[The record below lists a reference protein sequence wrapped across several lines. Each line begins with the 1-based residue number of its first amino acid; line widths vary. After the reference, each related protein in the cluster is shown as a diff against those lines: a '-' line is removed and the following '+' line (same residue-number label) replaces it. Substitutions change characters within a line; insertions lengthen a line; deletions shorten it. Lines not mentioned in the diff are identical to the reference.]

1 MKKIFLFLILLV
13 FTIPV
18 LFAQKG
24 YRVSDL
30 SAGNFVFQ
38 NRKVHFDK
46 TYPNTISMILLEQKL
61 KSYNDPTSGMQV
73 KSMQEDGI
81 KGVMIRYQLNWTTA
95 GFRNWKIP
103 KILRYPINANFEVV
117 RDNMSY
123 RVRVTDIWFTNI
135 QNPGS
140 QQHLTLEDMVVKP
153 NRLGFTK
160 KKRAMRVLYVLDKNL
175 EEMFSGSQPQW

>member
-13 FTIPV
+13 FTSPV
-18 LFAQKG
+18 LLGQKG

-30 SAGNFVFQ
+30 IAGNFVFQ

-46 TYPNTISMILLEQKL
+46 TYPNTISMTFLEQKL

-73 KSMQEDGI
+73 KSIQEDGM
-81 KGVMIRYQLNWTTA
+81 KGVMIRYQLDWTTA

-123 RVRVTDIWFTNI
+123 RVRVTDIWFTNL

-160 KKRAMRVLYVLDKNL
+160 KKRAMRVLYVLDMNL

>member
-1 MKKIFLFLILLV
+1 MRKVFFILVISLLTSSQV
-13 FTIPV
+13 FS
-18 LFAQKG
+18 QKG

-46 TYPNTISMILLEQKL
+46 TYPNTISMAFLEQKL
-61 KSYNDPTSGMQV
+61 KSYNDPLSGMQV
-73 KSMQEDGI
+73 KTMQDDGM
-81 KGVMIRYQLNWTTA
+81 KGVMIRYQLDWTTA

-123 RVRVTDIWFTNI
+123 RVRVTDIWFTNT

-140 QQHLTLEDMVVKP
+140 QQHLTLENMVVKP

-160 KKRAMRVLYVLDKNL
+160 KKRAMRVLYVLDMNL
-175 EEMFSGSQPQW
+175 EEMFSGSMPQW

>member
-1 MKKIFLFLILLV
+1 MKKLILTV
-13 FTIPV
+13 FII
-18 LFAQKG
+18 LSSFLALYAQKG
-24 YRVSDL
+24 YRKSDL

-46 TYPNTISMILLEQKL
+46 TYPNTISMAFLEQKL

-73 KSMQEDGI
+73 KTMQDDGM
-81 KGVMIRYQLNWTTA
+81 KGVMIRYQLDWTTA

-103 KILRYPINANFEVV
+103 KLLRYPINANFEVV

-140 QQHLTLEDMVVKP
+140 QQHLTLENMVVKP
-153 NRLGFTK
+153 NGLGFSK
-160 KKRAMRVLYVLDKNL
+160 KKKAMRVLYVLDTNL
-175 EEMFSGSQPQW
+175 EEMFSGNPPQW

>member
-1 MKKIFLFLILLV
+1 MKKVCLILTLLV
-13 FTIPV
+13 FTSLV
-18 LFAQKG
+18 LFAQIG
-24 YRVSDL
+24 YRISDL

-46 TYPNTISMILLEQKL
+46 TYPNTISMTLLEQKL

-73 KSMQEDGI
+73 KSMQEDGM
-81 KGVMIRYQLNWTTA
+81 KGVMIRYQLDWTTA

-175 EEMFSGSQPQW
+175 EEMFSGSLSQW